1 MFLKVEKKDIEVSIH
16 TEVYSVEEAANLDKW
31 VFIVAGAAIDS
42 ILTHVILLSILV

>member
-16 TEVYSVEEAANLDKW
+16 TEVYSVEEAANLDKC